1 MKILSL
7 IFCIVL
13 LFPSIVLAEENTQVN
28 YDELIKQAE
37 VIQFEAQSLSDKLK
51 EINPNVIRTS
61 SLTSSLTSSF
71 TDLITG
77 IDTTIK
83 KLGELIDSAKNL
95 TDKTSEQ
102 VTQTGNIV
110 QTSISGLTNKMQEE
124 LSKLNTQLTELIK
137 SVNSTVQSTD
147 ATIQTINTTIKH
159 VDTTTTNTI
168 NYINSLG
175 GRITTSYYIGTG
187 DLDSSADLMLWRNNK
202 SPQYSYLKFTVDG
215 IDNAESRNFSFI
227 LGTVHNI
234 FSFGAGYIQDGLGV
248 DLGLNQYGT
257 HGFDS
262 RVSLYRM
269 NDLGINTEL
278 GFRPSILKG
287 SRLFIFGEDL
297 LNNTRTGGGGIS
309 YERSF

>member
-13 LFPSIVLAEENTQVN
+13 LFPSIVLAEENSQIN
-28 YDELIKQAE
+28 YDELIKKAE
-37 VIQFEAQSLSDKLK
+37 IIQSEAQSLSDELK
-51 EINPNVIRTS
+51 EMNPNAIR
-61 SLTSSLTSSF
+61 TSSLTSSF
-71 TDLITG
+71 TDIITG

-110 QTSISGLTNKMQEE
+110 QSSISDLTNKMQEE
-124 LSKLNTQLTELIK
+124 LTKLNTQLTELIK

-187 DLDSSADLMLWRNNK
+187 DLNSSADLTLWRNNK
-202 SPQYSYLKFTVDG
+202 NSQYSYLKFTVDG
-215 IDNAESRNFSFI
+215 VDDAENRDFSFT
-227 LGTVHNI
+227 LGTVNNI
-234 FSFGAGYIQDGLGV
+234 FSLGAGYIQDGLGL

-262 RVSLYRM
+262 RISLYRM

-287 SRLFIFGEDL
+287 SRLFIFGKDL
-297 LNNTRTGGGGIS
+297 LNDTRTGGGGIS